1 MAFSPDIPDRA
12 DAGPARHERRVAGRF
27 IGLMLLCLATDC
39 KSALDAC
46 FELPSCV
53 TAASCVLDCTDEAC
67 RDACLDG
74 LAGATSFVVDGLVVC
89 GRVKELITVA
99 GRNVFPTEVER
110 VAAQVRGVREG
121 AVVAVGTAADAL
133 RPGLVI
139 TAEFR
144 GPDEAGARAELV
156 SRVASQCGLVPADV
170 RFVAPGTLPRTS
182 SGKLRRLA
190 VKQELEVTRG

>member
-1 MAFSPDIPDRA
+1 
-12 DAGPARHERRVAGRF
+12 
-27 IGLMLLCLATDC
+27 
-39 KSALDAC
+39 
-46 FELPSCV
+46 
-53 TAASCVLDCTDEAC
+53 
-67 RDACLDG
+67 
-74 LAGATSFVVDGLVVC
+74 
-89 GRVKELITVA
+89 
-99 GRNVFPTEVER
+99 
-110 VAAQVRGVREG
+110 QVRGVREG

>member
-1 MAFSPDIPDRA
+1 MMSGYLGEAPLDPQTWFPTGDL
-12 DAGPARHERRVAGRF
+12 GY
-27 IGLMLLCLATDC
+27 LTD
-39 KSALDAC
+39 
-46 FELPSCV
+46 
-53 TAASCVLDCTDEAC
+53 
-67 RDACLDG
+67 
-74 LAGATSFVVDGLVVC
+74 DGLVVC